1 MKTNLVPLLHSV
13 KEYYTEKVP
22 ARGAA
27 SGGADLNSLEAQDLR
42 FEQLLKLVDARRR
55 FSVNDYGCGDGRL
68 YGYMKGR
75 GYDFDY
81 FGFDLSEA
89 RIKEAVRVY
98 GKFPNCSFRIA
109 GSTNTPADYTAASG
123 IFNVK
128 STCSDGEWLKY
139 ILAALTSMDRISR
152 KGFAFNCLTM
162 YSDKACMRDDFYYA
176 DPLYLFDYCKR
187 HFSNNVAL
195 LHDYGLYD
203 FTIIV
208 RK

>member
-1 MKTNLVPLLHSV
+1 MKTRFVPPLHSV
-13 KEYYTEKVP
+13 KEYYTEK
-22 ARGAA
+22 ALA
-27 SGGADLNSLEAQDLR
+27 SVAISRGADLNSLEAQQLR
-42 FEQLLKLVDARRR
+42 FEQLLKVVDARRR
-55 FSVNDYGCGDGRL
+55 FSINDCGCGYGHL
-68 YGYMKGR
+68 YGYMKDR

-89 RIKEAVRVY
+89 RIKEAVRIH
-98 GKFPNCSFRIA
+98 GKFPNCSFRVA
-109 GSTNTPADYTAASG
+109 SSTNTPADYTVASAV
-123 IFNVK
+123 FNVK
-128 STCSDGEWLKY
+128 FTYSDSEWLKY
-139 ILAALTSMDRISR
+139 ILATITNMDRISR

-162 YSDKACMRDDFYYA
+162 YSDKVYMRDDFYYA

-187 HFSNNVAL
+187 HFSKNVAL